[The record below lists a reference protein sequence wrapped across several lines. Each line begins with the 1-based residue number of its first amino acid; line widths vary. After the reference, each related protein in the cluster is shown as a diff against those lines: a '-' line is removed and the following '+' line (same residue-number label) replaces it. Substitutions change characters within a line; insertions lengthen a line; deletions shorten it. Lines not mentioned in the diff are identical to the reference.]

1 MFAVL
6 AILLSFLI
14 YFFFM
19 TKSYS
24 RKAWVGGWQKVGLA
38 ALLASGTTVAAQAQA
53 LNYTPSTASNLAGT
67 YTDIATVASSTVIA
81 TVNTDDDNSAAQD
94 IGFTFNFNGATFTQ
108 FVLNTNGLMRL
119 GSAGPS
125 SVAAFPPF
133 AQTPESGPVSG
144 TNAADVNLLAPFNL
158 DLGPGTAG
166 GTEYRVVTTGT
177 APDRVCTVQWTN
189 VADKPQAAAAGAPT
203 VITTQLANFSFQVK
217 LYETT
222 NVVEFVYGTA
232 TAGTGT
238 AAPKYAAVGIKG
250 SLPASSV
257 LATKGSSTPW
267 STATFVAGPYKSPA
281 TANAHNVRQT
291 FLPDA
296 GRTYRFAPTPNNDAR
311 VAAIYTLGKLASPA
325 ALPHA
330 VQAVVTNSGLA
341 PQTNLDVT
349 LNVTG
354 ANTFTDTKRVASL
367 APGASA
373 TVTFASYPATLALGT
388 NTVTVAVPA
397 DGNNTNNTATYGQLV
412 TADRVS
418 YTNPA
423 APATGGIGNGDF
435 IFASKYTLATAS
447 AISDV
452 VLTFAPAGG
461 TATNTAP
468 YQVVIY
474 DASSAG
480 GLPGRLL
487 YTSATQNRTTAG
499 GATTLTVPNVA
510 VPTAFFIG
518 VKETSATNVA
528 LSYQNES
535 PIRSGTFYF
544 SADGTS
550 WSDFAPLNSFR
561 LAIEF
566 GAFVPNC
573 APPMALAV
581 SSVTATSAAV
591 TFTVPTTG
599 TASYEI
605 LYGPTGFD
613 PATGGTLVAATA
625 PPVVLAGLTPATTSQ
640 VYVRSNCTAGGTSSY
655 SSPVAFTTSCNP
667 NPVVSAFPYSQNFDA
682 VLPTGQ
688 ALPCGFTV
696 LDANADGTTWAVS
709 GTNPNSGTSSIRY
722 RGLTLNN
729 VAADDWFFT
738 PPLTLLATSRY
749 QVAFRYRGEGIANS
763 PSSYTESLEVK
774 SGTAATVAAQ
784 TNLLYTNAAI
794 TNTNYAL
801 ANVTSVPVVA
811 LLPAGA
817 GTQYVGFHVK
827 SLANQGN
834 LYLDDLTITAT
845 AVTATSEALLRAISV
860 FPNPST
866 TGVFDLEIHG
876 ANAKSS
882 LDVAVTNT
890 LGQRVYAGAARD
902 NYTNKLDL
910 SRLAP
915 GIYFLQVRNG
925 EERMTSQVSIV
936 K

>member
-1 MFAVL
+1 
-6 AILLSFLI
+6 
-14 YFFFM
+14 M

-24 RKAWVGGWQKVGLA
+24 RKTWIGGWQKVGLA
-38 ALLASGTTVAAQAQA
+38 TLLASGTTVAAQGQA
-53 LNYTPSTASNLAGT
+53 LNYTPSTAFNLAGT

-81 TVNTDDDNSAAQD
+81 TANTDDDNSAAQA
-94 IGFTFNFNGATFTQ
+94 IGFTFNFNGTAFTQ
-108 FVLNTNGLMRL
+108 FVLNTNGLIRL

-133 AQTPESGPVSG
+133 AQAPESGPVSG
-144 TNAADVNLLAPFNL
+144 TNAADINLLAPFNL

-166 GTEYRVVTTGT
+166 GTEYRMVTTGT
-177 APDRVCTVQWTN
+177 APNRVCTIQWTN
-189 VADKPQAAAAGAPT
+189 VADKPQAAAAGAPA

-250 SLPASSV
+250 SVPAASV
-257 LATKGSSTPW
+257 LATKGSSAGW
-267 STATFVAGPYKSPA
+267 ATATFRAGPYQAP
-281 TANAHNVRQT
+281 TVANAHNVRQT

-296 GRTYRFAPTPNNDAR
+296 GRTYRFAPTPINDAT

-330 VQAVVTNSGLA
+330 VQAVVTNSGLTA
-341 PQTNLDVT
+341 QTNLDVT

-388 NTVTVAVPA
+388 NSLTVTLPA

-423 APATGGIGNGDF
+423 APATGGIGNGNF
-435 IFASKYTLATAS
+435 IFASKYTLAAAS

-452 VLTFAPAGG
+452 LLTFAPASG
-461 TATNTAP
+461 TTTNTAP
-468 YQVVIY
+468 YQLVIY
-474 DASSAG
+474 DASGAS

-510 VPTAFFIG
+510 VPAAFFIG

-528 LSYQNES
+528 LSYQNEA
-535 PIRSGTFYF
+535 PIRAGTFYF
-544 SADGTS
+544 SADGAS
-550 WSDFAPLNSFR
+550 WFDFAPLNPFR

-566 GAFVPNC
+566 GASVPSC
-573 APPMALAV
+573 APPTALAV
-581 SSVTATSAAV
+581 NSVTATSAAV

-613 PATGGTLVAATA
+613 LATGGTLVPATA
-625 PPVVLAGLTPATTSQ
+625 SPVALTGLTPATTYQ

-655 SSPVAFTTSCNP
+655 ATPVAFTTQCAANQA
-667 NPVVSAFPYSQNFDA
+667 VAAFPYNQNFDTL
-682 VLPTGQ
+682 VPGQ
-688 ALPCGFTV
+688 TLPCGFTV
-696 LDANADGTTWAVS
+696 LDANADGATWAVS
-709 GTNPNSGTSSIRY
+709 ATNPNSGVNSIRY

-774 SGTAATVAAQ
+774 SGPAATVAAQ

-801 ANVTSVPVVA
+801 ANGNSVPVVA

-817 GTQYVGFHVK
+817 GTQYVGFHIK

-834 LYLDDLTITAT
+834 LYLDDLTITTT

-866 TGVFDLEIHG
+866 MGVFDLEIHG

-882 LDVAVTNT
+882 LDVQVTNT
-890 LGQRVYAGAARD
+890 LGQRVYAGTARD

>member
-1 MFAVL
+1 M
-6 AILLSFLI
+6 I
-14 YFFFM
+14 
-19 TKSYS
+19 KSYS
-24 RKAWVGGWQKVGLA
+24 RKTWVSGWQKLGLA
-38 ALLASGTTVAAQAQA
+38 ALLASGTTVAAQAQI
-53 LNYTPSTASNLAGT
+53 LNYTPGTASNLAGS

-81 TVNTDDDNSAAQD
+81 TANTDDDNSAAQA
-94 IGFTFNFNGATFTQ
+94 IGFTFNFNGTAFTQ
-108 FVLNTNGLMRL
+108 FVLNTNGLIRL

-133 AQTPESGPVSG
+133 AQAPESGPVSG

-177 APDRVCTVQWTN
+177 APNRVCTIQWAN
-189 VADKPQAAAAGAPT
+189 VADKPQTAAAGIPV
-203 VITTQLANFSFQVK
+203 VITAQLANFSFQAK

-222 NVVEFVYGTA
+222 NIVEFVYGTA

-238 AAPKYAAVGIKG
+238 AAAKYAAVGIKG
-250 SLPASSV
+250 SVPAASV
-257 LATKGSSTPW
+257 LATKGSSAGW
-267 STATFVAGPYKSPA
+267 ATATFLAGPYQAPA
-281 TANAHNVRQT
+281 VANAHNVRQT

-296 GRTYRFAPTPNNDAR
+296 GRTYRFAPTPNNDAS

-330 VQAVVTNSGLA
+330 VQAVVTNSGLTA
-341 PQTNLDVT
+341 QTNLDVT
-349 LNVTG
+349 LSVTG
-354 ANTFTDTKRVASL
+354 ANTFTDTKRLASL

-388 NTVTVAVPA
+388 NSLTVTVPA

-423 APATGGIGNGDF
+423 APATGGIGNGNF
-435 IFASKYTLATAS
+435 IFASKYTLAAAS

-461 TATNTAP
+461 TTTNTAP
-468 YQVVIY
+468 FQLVIY
-474 DASSAG
+474 DASGAS

-487 YTSATQNRTTAG
+487 YTSATQSRTTAG

-510 VPTAFFIG
+510 VPAAFFIG

-528 LSYQNES
+528 LSYQNEA
-535 PIRSGTFYF
+535 PIRAGTFYF
-544 SADGTS
+544 SADGAS
-550 WSDFAPLNSFR
+550 WSDFAPLNPFR

-566 GAFVPNC
+566 GASVPSC
-573 APPMALAV
+573 APPTALAV
-581 SSVTATSAAV
+581 NSVTATSAAI

-613 PATGGTLVAATA
+613 LATGGTLVPATA
-625 PPVVLAGLTPATTSQ
+625 SPVALTGLTPATAYQ

-655 SSPVAFTTSCNP
+655 ATPVAFTTQCAANQT
-667 NPVVSAFPYSQNFDA
+667 VAAFPYNQNFDTL
-682 VLPTGQ
+682 VPGQ
-688 ALPCGFTV
+688 TLPCGLSV
-696 LDANADGTTWAVS
+696 LDANADGATWAVS
-709 GTNPNSGTSSIRY
+709 ATNPSSGANSIRY

-784 TNLLYTNAAI
+784 TTLLYTNAAI

-801 ANVTSVPVVA
+801 ANGNSVPVVA

-817 GTQYVGFHVK
+817 GTQYVGFHIK

-876 ANAKSS
+876 ANAKSN
-882 LDVAVTNT
+882 LDVQVTNT
-890 LGQRVYAGAARD
+890 LGQRVYTGAARD